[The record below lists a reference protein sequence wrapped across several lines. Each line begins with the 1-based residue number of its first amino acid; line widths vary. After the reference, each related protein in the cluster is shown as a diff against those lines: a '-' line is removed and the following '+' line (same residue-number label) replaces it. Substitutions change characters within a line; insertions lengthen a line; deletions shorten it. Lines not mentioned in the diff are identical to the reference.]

1 MEARERRLV
10 RRSIG
15 VAVAAAMLAA
25 LIPATA
31 GAAVVRRIS
40 VSDASVIETDSGTR
54 ALSFRIGYSGKGVA
68 GITVDYATSTVT
80 ATAGLDYTDVAGTA
94 ALPAGGC
101 KCRNVVVEVVG
112 DIDVELTEALQ
123 IDLSNP
129 VKATIKDGVGV
140 GTIVDNDTPSI
151 SVTDVSVT
159 EGDVGSTTATF
170 TIALSSVS
178 PSVVEVAYV
187 TADAT
192 ATAGLD
198 YTASAG
204 ILVFAPGDTSTS
216 VDVTVAGDTDHEVDE
231 QATFTL
237 SGPLNA
243 VLADDAAN
251 LTIVD
256 DDRIPTALTLRV
268 ARGATRATA
277 RGILESV
284 EAASQVRVTLQ
295 RYRNGRY
302 RTVASKLVLVT
313 KLADRDADT
322 LPDALYKAGFRSLRA
337 GRYRMTAAFAG
348 SIDLMSCTKS
358 VRFRI

>member
-15 VAVAAAMLAA
+15 VAVAAALLAA
-25 LIPATA
+25 LVPATA
-31 GAAVVRRIS
+31 GAVAVRRFS
-40 VSDASVIETDSGTR
+40 VSDASVIETDAGTR
-54 ALSFRIGYSGKGVA
+54 ALGFRVAYSGKGVA
-68 GITVDYATSTVT
+68 GITVDYATSSVT

-94 ALPAGGC
+94 ALPSGGC
-101 KCRNVVVEVVG
+101 KCRTIVVDVVG
-112 DIDVELTEALQ
+112 DLDVELTETIE

-140 GTIVDNDTPSI
+140 GTIVDDDTPSI
-151 SVTDVSVT
+151 SVADVSLT
-159 EGDVGSTTATF
+159 EGNAGATPASF
-170 TIALSSVS
+170 TVALSSAS
-178 PSVVEVAYV
+178 PIPVEVAY
-187 TADAT
+187 AT
-192 ATAGLD
+192 NDVSATGGVD

-204 ILVFAPGDTSTS
+204 TLVFAPGDTSST

-231 QATFTL
+231 QVTFAL
-237 SGPLNA
+237 STPLNA
-243 VLADDAAN
+243 VLADDAAT
-251 LTIVD
+251 LTIID

-284 EAASQVRVTLQ
+284 EAASQVHVTLQ

-302 RTVASKLVLVT
+302 RTVASKLILVT

-322 LPDALYKAGFRSLRA
+322 LPDAIYKAGFRSLRA

-348 SIDLMSCTKS
+348 SIDLMPCSKS
-358 VRFRI
+358 VRFRL